1 MYIYVY
7 ILYVYNTCIHIHIRV
22 RAVLLKFDAH
32 RRREGVLDIGAVLI
46 CVAHDVLAEGG
57 LDLSKRTHST
67 VREHIL
73 VSGAVV
79 ICVAHDVLAEGG
91 LDLQNVFSYDRMR
104 SLTRECVL
112 LLFIHCRSLLTEYR
126 RSLLIPYR

>member
-22 RAVLLKFDAH
+22 RAVLLKFHAH
-32 RRREGVLDIGAVLI
+32 RRREGVLDIGAVL
-46 CVAHDVLAEGG
+46 
-57 LDLSKRTHST
+57 
-67 VREHIL
+67 
-73 VSGAVV
+73 